1 MKKRSVPITD
11 HFDSVSSQIA
21 GAMRSVFVKYKSLT
35 ENLGEVQR
43 GMESAKAI
51 CQALYRTI
59 DGPCWEILAT
69 DPKYRTDNFVQKLY
83 DAMINTSIRRWTRDH
98 LKIVRETKDQ
108 LDGVVRKANK
118 LKERFDADPHSEES
132 KSTAIL
138 LKRMLDTRMALEHR
152 IEFTVRKFLEIRLC
166 IMKTLVGT
174 SEMIFN
180 AVGNLVDK
188 TTMSD
193 FANSTKKECDSI
205 SWADENAIR
214 RGRKRQ

>member
-1 MKKRSVPITD
+1 MKKRSVPITE

-69 DPKYRTDNFVQKLY
+69 DPKYRTENFVQKLY
-83 DAMINTSIRRWTRDH
+83 DAMINTSIRKWTRDH

-118 LKERFDADPHSEES
+118 LKERFDADPHSEEA
-132 KSTAIL
+132 KATAIL
-138 LKRMLDTRMALEHR
+138 LKRMVDTRLALEHR
-152 IEFTVRKFLEIRLC
+152 IEFTVRKFLELRLC
-166 IMKTLVGT
+166 VLKTLIGT
-174 SEMIFN
+174 SETMFN
-180 AVGNLVDK
+180 AAEGILSKEMLEQFV
-188 TTMSD
+188 
-193 FANSTKKECDSI
+193 APTKKACEEI
-205 SWADENAIR
+205 SWADERSTRNGR
-214 RGRKRQ
+214 RSK

>member
-1 MKKRSVPITD
+1 MRLVHGDENWYNIKANQNERIKMKKRSVPITE

-83 DAMINTSIRRWTRDH
+83 DAMTNTSIRKWTRDH

-108 LDGVVRKANK
+108 
-118 LKERFDADPHSEES
+118 P
-132 KSTAIL
+132 
-138 LKRMLDTRMALEHR
+138 
-152 IEFTVRKFLEIRLC
+152 VRKFLEIRLC

-188 TTMSD
+188 TTMAD
-193 FANSTKKECDSI
+193 FANSTKKECDNI
-205 SWADENAIR
+205 AWADENTIR
-214 RGRKRQ
+214 KGRKRQ